1 MAFSTQDSDEVLSEI
16 NVTPLVDVML
26 VLLVVFIVTAP
37 LLTNSIP
44 INLPKTESV
53 APPEQKDPLVVSIDG
68 AGKLFVNKDEI
79 QPELLESNLAAAK
92 AKDAEV
98 RAVAGRRRGELRP
111 GGEGHGFHRAR
122 RDHQAGGDHRTL
134 KRIHAVRR
142 RPGGHGFDRSDP
154 GRESGLLFRMDA
166 PRACPPRP
174 GSRMRRAPRPALARP
189 TPGCSGLAC
198 RRLLLLGVLRSFD
211 FPFTGP
217 VLAEQFAGML
227 GAAGAVAAAHRFR
240 RAIAVATPADALRMA
255 GMERKF
261 LAMILSRYLMPAL
274 RYTADGL
281 RRPGVAA
288 ESGFGL
294 RWINSI
300 GVYVLIEY

>member
-98 RAVAGRRRGELRP
+98 RVQLQADEGVNYGRVAKAMASIERAGITRLAVIT
-111 GGEGHGFHRAR
+111 AR
-122 RDHQAGGDHRTL
+122 
-134 KRIHAVRR
+134 
-142 RPGGHGFDRSDP
+142 
-154 GRESGLLFRMDA
+154 
-166 PRACPPRP
+166 
-174 GSRMRRAPRPALARP
+174 
-189 TPGCSGLAC
+189 
-198 RRLLLLGVLRSFD
+198 
-211 FPFTGP
+211 
-217 VLAEQFAGML
+217 
-227 GAAGAVAAAHRFR
+227 
-240 RAIAVATPADALRMA
+240 
-255 GMERKF
+255 
-261 LAMILSRYLMPAL
+261 
-274 RYTADGL
+274 
-281 RRPGVAA
+281 
-288 ESGFGL
+288 
-294 RWINSI
+294 
-300 GVYVLIEY
+300 